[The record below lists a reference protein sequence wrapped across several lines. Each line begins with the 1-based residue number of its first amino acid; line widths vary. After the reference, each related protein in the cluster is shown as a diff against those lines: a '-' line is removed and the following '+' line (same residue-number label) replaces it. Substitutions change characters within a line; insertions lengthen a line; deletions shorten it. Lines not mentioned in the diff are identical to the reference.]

1 MGVRPHHSTPT
12 IMTIT
17 LNYNESKKVYQCT
30 GNDALKVW
38 EALELNEYFKIDE
51 GTPVIVHPKNLQL
64 FTTKMKENYNIDV
77 ITNY

>member
-51 GTPVIVHPKNLQL
+51 KTPVIVHPKNLQL